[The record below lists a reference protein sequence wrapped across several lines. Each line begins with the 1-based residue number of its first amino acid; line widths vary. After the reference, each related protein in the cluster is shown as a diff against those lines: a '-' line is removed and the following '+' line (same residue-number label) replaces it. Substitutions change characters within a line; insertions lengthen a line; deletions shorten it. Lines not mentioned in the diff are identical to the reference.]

1 MRYEDEKDHI
11 IRKDSLMVF
20 FSSKRKNT
28 EELVDFQISLYC
40 LNILIKQDLQE
51 FEKDDCTSSY
61 EELISNIK
69 VKQAKFMKALSHEL
83 DHNKKLKPI
92 TSKTYENF
100 LKTLKAE
107 VTRNQY
113 GSLLKAQFFQCLLP
127 EVKPKPSLDLS
138 PKHRKTLVNEILN
151 TLGGTNVIIN
161 DILRLSS

>member
-11 IRKDSLMVF
+11 IRKDSLMVL
-20 FSSKRKNT
+20 FSSKFKNT

-40 LNILIKQDLQE
+40 LNILMKQDLQE
-51 FEKDDCTSSY
+51 FEKDDSTTSF
-61 EELISNIK
+61 EKMLDRIK
-69 VKQAKFMKALSHEL
+69 IKQSKFIKALSHDL

-100 LKTLKAE
+100 LKLLKEE

-113 GSLLKAQFFQCLLP
+113 GSHLKNQFFQSLIP
-127 EVKPKPSLDLS
+127 EVKPKPCLDLS

-151 TLGGTNVIIN
+151 TLGGTNVIIS